1 MKFGDLLTESNNK
14 KVKRVFITDKVDG
27 GTSFSIKNYI
37 DVEKFCSIY
46 KSKKLGECDTY
57 NIEVSFVKL
66 INKLNFNLFDAGDT
80 TDVSKF
86 LKFWNSISDVR
97 FELDTNDDKKAVFYS
112 DKAKKIYSRR
122 SSLSRF

>member
-1 MKFGDLLTESNNK
+1 MKFSDLLTESKNK
-14 KVKRVFITDKVDG
+14 KVKRVFITDKADG

-112 DKAKKIYSRR
+112 DKAKKFIHVVAA
-122 SSLSRF
+122 